1 MGSMLKSGCF
11 NRRELARP
19 SMVGGPSITMA
30 VFMSHEDCG
39 VMAGIPDLLVRYFD
53 DTAIVRSL
61 DAVGAPEGAYHK
73 RHFRAQF
80 ANFVAISG
88 FLNYHPAIKGAVEF
102 LRGKE
107 LGLRRDGNGNQ
118 EGNGEGNAHW
128 PSLAYQKGNRMARNR
143 PEMPLQRFW
152 IFPPSPG
159 QERLI
164 LGRPWGAGKAPRQRK
179 K

>member
-1 MGSMLKSGCF
+1 MKSAPESGCC
-11 NRRELARP
+11 NCRELARP

-61 DAVGAPEGAYHK
+61 DAEGAPEGAYHK

-102 LRGKE
+102 LRGEVLAPCCGAMNQADSQQDNGGGNPCHSGIFRASNKAIAKK
-107 LGLRRDGNGNQ
+107 RR
-118 EGNGEGNAHW
+118 E
-128 PSLAYQKGNRMARNR
+128 
-143 PEMPLQRFW
+143 
-152 IFPPSPG
+152 
-159 QERLI
+159 
-164 LGRPWGAGKAPRQRK
+164 
-179 K
+179 

>member
-1 MGSMLKSGCF
+1 MGSMLKSGCS

-30 VFMSHEDCG
+30 VFMSHEDRG

-102 LRGKE
+102 LWGKE

-164 LGRPWGAGKAPRQRK
+164 LGRPWGAGKAPRQRGK
-179 K
+179 